1 MTLDWLYL
9 SRSRSLSLSLSL
21 SLCLSLSLSLSIS
34 LSLSLS
40 LSRTRGSERKGER
53 ENDKEKDMETHTPNP
68 RSLKDEETI
77 VYPHS
82 PHFTILLAG
91 TPYRLGFFARLLR
104 ERETERLRLVDYTHL
119 LQLTAPKHPE
129 AYSH

>member
-9 SRSRSLSLSLSL
+9 SLALY
-21 SLCLSLSLSLSIS
+21 LSLSLSIS
-34 LSLSLS
+34 LSLS
-40 LSRTRGSERKGER
+40 RARQQGER
-53 ENDKEKDMETHTPNP
+53 ENDKKKDMETHTPNP

-129 AYSH
+129 AYSD